1 MTYEETLD
9 YIHSV
14 CWKGSRPGLERIT
27 ELCRRLGDPQKKL
40 RFVHVAGTN
49 GKGSTC
55 AMLTSILMK
64 AGKKVG
70 TFTSPFIFEFRER
83 MCVNGEMISREDL
96 ACATEFVRPHADAME
111 DSPTE
116 FELITAVAL
125 VYFMRQECDIVVF
138 EAGLGGRLDST
149 NVIESS
155 EVSVITSIALEHT
168 EYLGDT
174 TAKIAAEK
182 AGIIKSGCP
191 VVAGKTDSDAAMVIR
206 EAAERA
212 GSRFTAADS
221 GLIANLHA
229 DLTGC
234 TFDFDTIKNIRL
246 PLAGT
251 YQPLNASV
259 AITAAR
265 VLGVDDCII
274 KEGLEAVRWAGRFEI
289 VCNDPVIIYD
299 GGHNIQC
306 VEAVADTLTAL
317 NCEKTVILTA
327 VMADKEYHKMAEIL
341 APFARRVY
349 CVTPKEVPRA
359 LSAEIYAE
367 VFSELGVN
375 AVAEDTVEAGL
386 RLAMGYAKAKNIP
399 LLVTG
404 SLYLYK
410 EFRDVLCEINNLP

>member
-1 MTYEETLD
+1 MTYEETLE

-40 RFVHVAGTN
+40 KFVHIAGTN
-49 GKGSTC
+49 GKGSTS

-64 AGKKVG
+64 AGKRVG

-83 MCVNGEMISREDL
+83 MCVNGEMISEEEL
-96 ACATEFVRPHADAME
+96 AQATEFVRPHADAME

-116 FELITAVAL
+116 FELITAIAL
-125 VYFMRQECDIVVF
+125 VYFMWQECDIVVL

-149 NVIESS
+149 NVIDSS

-182 AGIIKSGCP
+182 AGIFKMGCP
-191 VVAGKTDSDAAMVIR
+191 VVAGKTDDSAASVIR
-206 EAAERA
+206 NKAAELNCPFYTPDYA
-212 GSRFTAADS
+212 
-221 GLIANLHA
+221 L
-229 DLTGC
+229 
-234 TFDFDTIKNIRL
+234 IKNLDISLRGCRFDYDGIENIEL
-246 PLAGT
+246 PLVGT
-251 YQPLNASV
+251 YQPDNAAV

-265 VLGVDDCII
+265 AMGIDDTAIR
-274 KEGLEAVRWAGRFEI
+274 EGLCSVKWAGRFEI
-289 VCNDPVIIYD
+289 LSNDPVIIYD

-306 VEAVADTLTAL
+306 AEAVASTLRAL
-317 NCEKTVILTA
+317 DCKKVVMLTA
-327 VMADKEYHKMAEIL
+327 VMADKEYNKMAEIL

-349 CVTPKEVPRA
+349 CVTPVDVPRA
-359 LSAEIYAE
+359 LAAEAYAE

-375 AVAEDTVEAGL
+375 AVSKASVEEGL
-386 RLAMGYAKAKNIP
+386 RLAIGYAKAKNIP

-410 EFRDVLCEINNLP
+410 EFRDALDAVNNMP

>member
-1 MTYEETLD
+1 MTYEEALE

-27 ELCRRLGDPQKKL
+27 ELCHRLGDPQKKL

-55 AMLTSILMK
+55 SMLTSILMK

-83 MCVNGEMISREDL
+83 MCVDGEMISCDDL
-96 ACATEFVRPHADAME
+96 SRATEFVRPHADAME

-116 FELITAVAL
+116 FELITAIAF
-125 VYFMRQECDIVVF
+125 VYFMWQECDIVVL

-149 NVIESS
+149 NVIDNA

-182 AGIIKSGCP
+182 AGIIKCGCP
-191 VVAGKTDSDAAMVIR
+191 VVAGKTDNDAAAVIK
-206 EAAERA
+206 EAAESA
-212 GSRFTAADS
+212 GSAFHTPDS
-221 GLIANLHA
+221 SLITSLE
-229 DLTGC
+229 LSLGGC
-234 TFDFDTIKNIRL
+234 TFDYDTIKNINL
-246 PLAGT
+246 PLVGT
-251 YQPLNASV
+251 YQPFNATV

-265 VLGVDDCII
+265 VMGIGDDTIR
-274 KEGLEAVRWAGRFEI
+274 EGLAAVKWPGRFEI
-289 VCNDPVIIYD
+289 VEKDPLIIYD

-306 VEAVADTLTAL
+306 AEAVADTLRAL
-317 NCEKTVILTA
+317 ECKKMAILTA

-341 APFARRVY
+341 TPFARRVY
-349 CVTPKEVPRA
+349 CVTPTQIPRA
-359 LSAEIYAE
+359 LGAEAYAE
-367 VFSELGVN
+367 VYSELGVN
-375 AVAEDTVEAGL
+375 AVAAGSVEAGL

-404 SLYLYK
+404 SLYLYR
-410 EFRDVLCEINNLP
+410 EFRDALSDINNMP